1 MDALDEN
8 SEIEII
14 IGIVSPLGTN
24 REKLLK
30 DLETEFERKGYK
42 VQKISLTKETFRIDC
57 DDSKSFKYFLKMQ
70 LCNNIRN
77 NITNGFFAFLTCL
90 YITEYRNSLK
100 NKYKKIV
107 FIIDQIKNL
116 VEYEILS
123 HVYGLNYIQISL
135 FSNEIERDRELKKK
149 FSNDVHIVNDVP
161 HVEIDPNKKYAG
173 IFTKSLISRIQSL
186 TKDIIEDYKNEVLP
200 DVSHNLMR
208 KDFEDF
214 DIQKEVNKISGQQI
228 AKLFHKSHYYFNLD
242 LPKDQIKLELKKFVK
257 QLLGQ
262 YDEYPSQDEFGMNL
276 AYQVSV
282 RSNFPG
288 ARHIGAAIISKQGEV
303 LSVASIRAP
312 SQSSNTYLS
321 DQLKVSDGYD
331 DYKKK
336 IDKWTTQL
344 KSVEI
349 DDRKNIIK
357 FIQDTLDFHPCTHA
371 EIAAI
376 IDAAKIGVS
385 VRGAILYTTTFPCH
399 LCAKEIINSGINRVV
414 YLEAYPK
421 SKNKELYPNLVDFDP
436 KNKTD
441 LIPFDFY
448 HGIGPKRFIY
458 VYSLKNKSNDDY
470 YPPLMRYEIPK
481 YYEQKEKDIIDY
493 VKSILLDETNDSSLL
508 FLKKL
513 FDGKK

>member
-1 MDALDEN
+1 MEFVSEH
-8 SEIEII
+8 SEIEVI

-24 REKLLK
+24 RKKFLK
-30 DLETEFERKGYK
+30 DLENEFERRGYK
-42 VQKISLTKETFRIDC
+42 VQKISLTTETFKIDC
-57 DDSKSFKYFLKMQ
+57 DDSNSFKYFLKMQ
-70 LCNNIRN
+70 LCNNIRAK
-77 NITNGFFAFLTCL
+77 IINGFFAFLACL
-90 YITEYRNSLK
+90 YISEYRNSLET
-100 NKYKKIV
+100 NYKKKV
-107 FIIDQIKNL
+107 FIVDQIKNIF
-116 VEYEILS
+116 EYEILS
-123 HVYGLNYIQISL
+123 HVYGLNFIQISL
-135 FSNEIERDRELKKK
+135 FSNEIERDRELKNK
-149 FSNDVHIVNDVP
+149 FSNDVHIVNDLP
-161 HVEIDPNKKYAG
+161 NIEIDPKKKYSD
-173 IFTKSLISRIQSL
+173 IFTNSLIKKIKSLANG
-186 TKDIIEDYKNEVLP
+186 IIEDYKNEVLP

-214 DIQKEVNKISGQQI
+214 DIQKESNKISGQQI

-242 LPKDQIKLELKKFVK
+242 LPKDKVKLEMKKFVK

-276 AYQVSV
+276 AHQVSV

-288 ARHIGAAIISKQGEV
+288 ARHIGAAIISNQGEV

-321 DQLKVSDGYD
+321 DQLKVSDGYEE
-331 DYKKK
+331 YKTK
-336 IDKWTTQL
+336 IDYWSEQL
-344 KSVEI
+344 KKVSI
-349 DDRKNIIK
+349 DESKNIIK

-385 VRGAILYTTTFPCH
+385 VRGATLYTTTFPCH

-421 SKNKELYPNLVDFDP
+421 SKNKELYPNLVDFEP

-448 HGIGPKRFIY
+448 YGIGPKRFIY
-458 VYSLKNKSNDDY
+458 AYSLKNKSNNDC

-481 YYEQKEKDIIDY
+481 YYEKKENDIIEY
-493 VKSILLDETNDSSLL
+493 VKSILEEKNNVGSLI
-508 FLKKL
+508 FLKNL
-513 FDGKK
+513 IDGK